1 MEDEDVNGNNGGL
14 EQFPP
19 PPPVKKK
26 KLAYASVHEEFE
38 IVPSLFNAR

>member
-1 MEDEDVNGNNGGL
+1 MNGNRGGL
-14 EQFPP
+14 EKF
-19 PPPVKKK
+19 PPVKKK